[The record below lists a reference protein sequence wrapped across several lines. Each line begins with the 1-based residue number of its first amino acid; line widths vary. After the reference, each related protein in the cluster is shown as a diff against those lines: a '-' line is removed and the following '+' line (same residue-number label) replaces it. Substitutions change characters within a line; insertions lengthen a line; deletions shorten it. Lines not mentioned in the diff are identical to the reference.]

1 MRFRNGQIHACPAPI
16 GRISGSYILLVTAVL
31 AFASDPPRAAEHD
44 PPKPFEPK
52 IAPASDE
59 PRQAMAGIRIPAG
72 LKIELFAAEPLLANP
87 VAFCFDEKGRCYV
100 AETFRIHHGVTDNR
114 GHMDWLADDLAS
126 RTVADRIALYRK
138 YLKEKFATYEIAHD
152 RVRRLEDM
160 DGDGVA
166 DRATVFADGFHSA
179 ADGIGSGV
187 LARQGNV
194 YYTCIPNLW
203 LLRDTKGDGKA
214 DIRRTLSSG
223 YGVHVSFYG
232 HDLHGLR
239 MGPDGRLYFS
249 IGDRGLNV
257 RTDDGRTLA
266 YPDTGAVLRCEPD
279 GSHLEVFATGLRNPQ
294 KLAFDEYGNLF
305 TGDNNSDSGDKARLV
320 YIVDG
325 SDSGWR
331 IGYQY
336 GTSMGDRGPWNAEK
350 LWHLPHP
357 DQPAYIVPPI
367 AHIADGPSGIT
378 YNPGAAALPERYD
391 AHFFL
396 CDFRGDPAKSGVRS
410 FAVRPKGAS
419 FEMIDAHEFVWS
431 VLATDCEF
439 GPDGGFYVSDW
450 VSGWEGTGKGRIYRV
465 AEPARRKSAVVSE
478 VRTLF
483 AQGFAERPVDELLRL
498 LEHQDMRVRQ
508 EAQFA
513 LAAKSN
519 EEAKEAVR
527 GLCRVA
533 KESKHR
539 LARIHSIWALGQVS
553 RRRDLGSS
561 PAGAARPKTRTESLP
576 GGSAV
581 RTEPARGPH
590 SGTHNFA
597 AGADLRSL
605 LRDPDAEIRIQAV
618 RTLGDS
624 ELGGLAN
631 AIPLLAD
638 AEPRVRLHAA
648 LSLGRRG
655 RSLSDEDKRRALQA
669 VCALLRENA
678 DGDAHLRHGS
688 VMALACLGTVDW
700 LTQNRDDSPAVRLG
714 CLLALRRLHGA
725 TIRMFLS
732 DPDPR
737 LVVEAARAI
746 HDVPIPEAL
755 PDLAHVLGGTRH
767 LSDPTLYRA
776 LSAHFRLGKTDNA
789 EAVAAFAARAD
800 VPVAHRVEAVKMLG
814 AWAQPGRR
822 DRITGETQDLGT
834 RDGVMAANAMRHYL
848 GGIFAGPDL
857 LREEAARVAGRLA
870 LTEIGPTL
878 FRLLADTHAAPSTR
892 AQAIE
897 ALDAL
902 NDQRLSRATELA
914 LKDREPRVRN
924 AGRRVLARRQPA
936 DAVAELRAALDRGEL
951 TEQQTALTLL
961 GKLPGPDADTVL
973 SGWLDRLLEGGVG
986 GAIQL
991 ELQEAAGRRP
1001 SSEIQRKLTR
1011 WEASRRPN
1019 DPLAGYRETLL
1030 GGDASAGRDIFLNKT
1045 EVACLR
1051 CHKVQGQG
1059 GEVGPDLTGIGA
1071 KQTREYLL
1079 ESIVDPSRQIAKGFD
1094 TVVLALQNGTFVSGV
1109 LKSETADEIRLIT
1122 PEAQTLVV
1130 PKKEI
1135 EDRKTGKS
1143 AMPEDLIKHLTKSE
1157 LRDLVEFLAGLK

>member
-1 MRFRNGQIHACPAPI
+1 MSLRNGPIHAFPASI
-16 GRISGSYILLVTAVL
+16 FQLGVFLFLTAAL
-31 AFASDPPRAAEHD
+31 AFVSRPTRPAEQD
-44 PPKPFEPK
+44 STKAFEPK

-59 PRQAMAGIRIPAG
+59 PRQALVRIRVPAG
-72 LKIELFAAEPLLANP
+72 LTIELFAAEPLLANP

-126 RTVADRIALYRK
+126 RTVADRVALYRK
-138 YLKEKFATYEIAHD
+138 HLKEKFATYEIAHD
-152 RVRRLEDM
+152 RVRRLEDT

-166 DRATVFADGFHSA
+166 DRATVFADGFHNA

-187 LARQGNV
+187 LACQGNV
-194 YYTCIPNLW
+194 YYTCIPSLW
-203 LLRDTKGDGKA
+203 LLRDTKGNGKA
-214 DIRRTLSSG
+214 DSRRALSTG

-279 GSHLEVFATGLRNPQ
+279 GSRLEVFATGLRNPQ

-320 YIVDG
+320 YILDG

-336 GTSMGDRGPWNAEK
+336 GSSMSDRGPWNAEK
-350 LWHLPHP
+350 LWHLPHA
-357 DQPAYIVPPI
+357 DQPAYILPPI
-367 AHIADGPSGIT
+367 AHIADGPSGFT
-378 YNPGAAALPERYD
+378 YNPGTAALPKRYD

-396 CDFRGDPAKSGVRS
+396 CDFRGDPARSGVRS
-410 FAVRPKGAS
+410 FGVQPKGAS

-439 GPDGGFYVSDW
+439 APDGGFYISDW

-465 AEPARRKSAVVSE
+465 ADPTKRKSAAVSE
-478 VRTLF
+478 VRTLL
-483 AQGFAERPVDELLRL
+483 AQGFAHRPVDELLRL
-498 LEHQDMRVRQ
+498 LEHRDMRARE

-513 LAAKSN
+513 LAAKS
-519 EEAKEAVR
+519 EAKAAAR
-527 GLCRVA
+527 GLYRVA
-533 KESKHR
+533 KKSKHQ
-539 LARIHSIWALGQVS
+539 LARVHAIWALGQLS
-553 RRRDLGSS
+553 RRRDLAVS
-561 PAGAARPKTRTESLP
+561 PAETKTGAEGSPV
-576 GGSAV
+576 GSAV

-590 SGTHNFA
+590 SGPYTA
-597 AGADLRSL
+597 ASDIDLRPL
-605 LRDPDAEIRIQAV
+605 LRDPDTEIRTQVV

-624 ELGGLAN
+624 ELGGLAD
-631 AIPLLAD
+631 AIPSVLD

-648 LSLGRRG
+648 LALGRRG
-655 RSLSDEDKRRALQA
+655 RSLSGEDKRRALQA
-669 VCALLRENA
+669 VCTLLRENA
-678 DGDAHLRHGS
+678 DRDAHLRHGA
-688 VMALACLGTVDW
+688 VMAFARLATIDW
-700 LTQNRDDSPAVRLG
+700 LAHNRDDSPAVRLG
-714 CLLALRRLHGA
+714 CLLAMRRLHA
-725 TIRMFLS
+725 AAIRGFLS

-746 HDVPIPEAL
+746 YDVPIPEAL
-755 PDLAHVLGGTRH
+755 PDLAKLLGSARR
-767 LSDPTLYRA
+767 LADSALYRA
-776 LSAHFRLGKTDNA
+776 LGARFRLGKAADA

-800 VPVAHRVEAVKMLG
+800 VPVALRVEAVKMLG
-814 AWAQPGRR
+814 TWSQPGRR
-822 DRITGETQDLGT
+822 DRITGETQNLGS
-834 RDGVMAANAMRHYL
+834 RDGALAASAMRQHL
-848 GGIFAGPDL
+848 GGIFAGPDS
-857 LREEAARVAGRLA
+857 LREEAARIAGRLA

-878 FRLLADTHAAPSTR
+878 FRLLGDAHAAASVR

-897 ALDAL
+897 ALGAL
-902 NDQRLSRATELA
+902 NDQRLSAAIELA

-924 AGRRVLARRQPA
+924 AGRQVLAKRQPDA
-936 DAVAELRAALDRGEL
+936 AVAMLRTALDKGEIS
-951 TEQQTALTLL
+951 ERQTALTLL
-961 GKLPGPDADTVL
+961 GKLPGRDADAIL
-973 SGWLDRLLEGGVG
+973 SLWLDRLLEGKVD

-991 ELQEAAGRRP
+991 ELLEAAACRSAP
-1001 SSEIQRKLTR
+1001 EVQQKLAR
-1011 WEASRRPN
+1011 WEAARRPN
-1019 DPLAGYRETLL
+1019 GAVAGYRETLL
-1030 GGDASAGRDIFLNKT
+1030 GGDESAGRDIFLNKT

-1079 ESIVDPSRQIAKGFD
+1079 ESIVDPNRQIAKGFE
-1094 TVVLALQNGTFVSGV
+1094 TVVLGLRNGTFVTGV
-1109 LKSETADEIRLIT
+1109 LKAETADEIRLIT
-1122 PEAQTLVV
+1122 PEAQILVV
-1130 PKKEI
+1130 PKKEV
-1135 EDRKTGKS
+1135 EDRTTGKS